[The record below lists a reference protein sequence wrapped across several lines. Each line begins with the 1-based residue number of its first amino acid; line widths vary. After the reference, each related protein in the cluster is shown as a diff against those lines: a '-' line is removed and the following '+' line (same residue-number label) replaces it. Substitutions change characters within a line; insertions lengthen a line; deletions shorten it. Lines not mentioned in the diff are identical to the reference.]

1 MIQAL
6 QRSQPWLRNL
16 DFQSANPSVVKSIK
30 QRDLLSTGLRL
41 YARGRQLPGLEEY
54 QPDLVYYAVDTMQRP
69 RRLTIQS
76 HGTRMSDAYGNT
88 GKEYL
93 GPRLKPVVMPVYM
106 PAPTV
111 CTIFMIDDIWTGRCR

>member
-1 MIQAL
+1 
-6 QRSQPWLRNL
+6 L
-16 DFQSANPSVVKSIK
+16 DFQSANPSVVESIK

-69 RRLTIQS
+69 PRLTIQS

-93 GPRLKPVVMPVYM
+93 GPRLKPVVMPVYYEMRM